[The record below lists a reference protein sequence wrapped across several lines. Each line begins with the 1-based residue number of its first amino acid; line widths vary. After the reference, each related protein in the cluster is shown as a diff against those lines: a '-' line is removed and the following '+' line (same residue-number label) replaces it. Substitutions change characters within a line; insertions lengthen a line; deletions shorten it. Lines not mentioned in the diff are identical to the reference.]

1 MLTLK
6 LPTADRRLEPYRLTG
21 DPLPAP
27 SKPRQFNRV
36 AFSAA
41 HVVADPLS
49 ANDPSGAAA
58 IDWSA
63 TLAYRRHLLGL
74 GLGIAEAMDTAQ
86 RGMGLGWP
94 EALELIRRTLEDTR
108 DIPGALIFSGCGTD
122 QLDPARRAHAGR
134 RPARLRRAA
143 RRHSEARRAHH
154 PHGQPR
160 AGPGGE
166 GPGRLSAR
174 VSARARTSAI
184 TP

>member
-21 DPLPAP
+21 EPLPAS

-49 ANDPSGAAA
+49 GNDPSGAAA

-108 DIPGALIFSGCGTD
+108 DIPGA
-122 QLDPARRAHAGR
+122 
-134 RPARLRRAA
+134 
-143 RRHSEARRAHH
+143 
-154 PHGQPR
+154 
-160 AGPGGE
+160 
-166 GPGRLSAR
+166 
-174 VSARARTSAI
+174 
-184 TP
+184 